1 MQQMVDVQSA
11 LWLGHPKTYYLLYQS
26 FPECLLKLLKQNH
39 CRTGVEVEL
48 VQQMVDVQSALGTW
62 KDADMLQPQEALSLY
77 LQQAAEFRSD
87 SPEARLLE
95 AIQTRGNAI
104 LERVLQVRSVF
115 CYRRNFGWVIPG
127 DISSSKNLQSLVTD
141 Y

>member
-1 MQQMVDVQSA
+1 M
-11 LWLGHPKTYYLLYQS
+11 
-26 FPECLLKLLKQNH
+26 
-39 CRTGVEVEL
+39 EVEL

-115 CYRRNFGWVIPG
+115 LLSPKRRLGH
-127 DISSSKNLQSLVTD
+127 S
-141 Y
+141 